1 MSFGTEVKH
10 CEKCGNLIV
19 RKDTEMQWFCK
30 NCNSKKRNFKSFLDL
45 KQKSRFVLDQHLS
58 YSYEKINYEYK

>member
-10 CEKCGNLIV
+10 CEKCGELMV

-30 NCNSKKRNFKSFLDL
+30 NCDDFKNKNS
-45 KQKSRFVLDQHLS
+45 
-58 YSYEKINYEYK
+58 